1 MSFTYRHITNGNIF
15 GDRQMRSVR
24 VIGRRAPKPVNL
36 RHETWMI
43 QLVGRLQQT
52 CPLPCGHYTPL

>member
-24 VIGRRAPKPVNL
+24 VIGRRVPKPVNR
-36 RHETWMI
+36 RHET
-43 QLVGRLQQT
+43 
-52 CPLPCGHYTPL
+52 